1 MSPAADA
8 PLAAWLDYIE
18 RLHPQNIAMG
28 LERVGVVKQRLG
40 IAFTCPVITV
50 GGTNGKG
57 STCAMLEAILRAGAF
72 RTGMYTSP
80 HLIKFNER
88 ARIDGKDVADAP
100 LVAAL
105 ARVEAARAPAG
116 AADEA
121 VELTYFE
128 FSTLAVLLL
137 FMEANLDCVI
147 LEVGLGGRLDAVN
160 LIDTDCAIL
169 TSVDLDHQS
178 YLGDTREQIGWEK
191 AHIFRAGVPAI
202 CADPH
207 PPASVRNVADEIGA
221 RLLLLARDFGYAGD
235 QQQWKFWFMPEAQ
248 KGLRD
253 PVTRNGLSYPGLR
266 GANQLLNASAAL
278 AALECLR
285 PRLPVAMQAIRQGL
299 IGVEWPGRF
308 QLLPGRPVVVL
319 DVAHNPHAAA
329 VLADNLG
336 NIGFASYTHAVFGML
351 GDKDIAGVV
360 ELVKGRI
367 DYWHLT
373 SLPGPRGT
381 SADQLAE
388 VLAAAGINEGVF
400 LHASPAEAF
409 AAARGQA
416 GENDRIVVFGSFLTV
431 TDVMQ
436 SLNRRPTVH

>member
-137 FMEANLDCVI
+137 FLEANLDCVI

-285 PRLPVAMQAIRQGL
+285 PV
-299 IGVEWPGRF
+299 
-308 QLLPGRPVVVL
+308 
-319 DVAHNPHAAA
+319 
-329 VLADNLG
+329 
-336 NIGFASYTHAVFGML
+336 SYTH
-351 GDKDIAGVV
+351 
-360 ELVKGRI
+360 
-367 DYWHLT
+367 LT
-373 SLPGPRGT
+373 LPT
-381 SADQLAE
+381 IYS
-388 VLAAAGINEGVF
+388 V
-400 LHASPAEAF
+400 
-409 AAARGQA
+409 
-416 GENDRIVVFGSFLTV
+416 
-431 TDVMQ
+431 
-436 SLNRRPTVH
+436 